1 MNVLLSGKTSFK
13 VEVPYKLVETGDQG
27 AEKPMIVYLHGRG
40 QNLKSYEKAMQSF
53 NSFSAYHLYIQG
65 PYADSELTSHKKKW
79 GFMWYLYNG
88 KQGSFIKS
96 LEYTAEFIQEII
108 DHVRQFINV
117 SRLCVIGYS
126 MGGYQAGYFGMT
138 RWKHTNEI
146 IVMAGR
152 YKTEVLT
159 DAKLESMGHQKIL
172 AIHGTK
178 DRTVLPEP
186 QIKAV
191 DFLKGHGIDA
201 EIKLVD
207 ENHKLSQTY
216 IEAAKDWLKQA
227 GYPTAEK

>member
-1 MNVLLSGKTSFK
+1 
-13 VEVPYKLVETGDQG
+13 
-27 AEKPMIVYLHGRG
+27 
-40 QNLKSYEKAMQSF
+40 
-53 NSFSAYHLYIQG
+53 
-65 PYADSELTSHKKKW
+65 
-79 GFMWYLYNG
+79 
-88 KQGSFIKS
+88 
-96 LEYTAEFIQEII
+96 
-108 DHVRQFINV
+108 
-117 SRLCVIGYS
+117 

-159 DAKLESMGHQKIL
+159 DAKLEKRYGASENTGHSTGVKI
-172 AIHGTK
+172 
-178 DRTVLPEP
+178 RTVLPEP

-201 EIKLVD
+201 EIKLID
-207 ENHKLSQTY
+207 ENHKLTQTY